1 MMNITDEDECLRPA
15 DSVYNERLIY
25 SLDYE
30 MNCLVNLLE
39 KNIITKKEFNNT
51 LKQIQL
57 QYNYGE
63 KDDFI
68 FDEDIESDSK
78 INMDY
83 LYEKNIIENEIHLE
97 KLFNEIKRSVELK
110 RQFYNTEAKVLMS
123 YLNRMK
129 NIDNIC
135 SDILEIIQNIII
147 YDNVKIETHEKR
159 NRIIENIYYI
169 LNHTTVSRK
178 LSDEIKKHI
187 IEDFEK
193 HLQI

>member
-30 MNCLVNLLE
+30 MNYLVNLLE

-83 LYEKNIIENEIHLE
+83 LYEKIIIENEIHLE

-147 YDNVKIETHEKR
+147 YDNVKI
-159 NRIIENIYYI
+159 
-169 LNHTTVSRK
+169 
-178 LSDEIKKHI
+178 
-187 IEDFEK
+187 
-193 HLQI
+193 